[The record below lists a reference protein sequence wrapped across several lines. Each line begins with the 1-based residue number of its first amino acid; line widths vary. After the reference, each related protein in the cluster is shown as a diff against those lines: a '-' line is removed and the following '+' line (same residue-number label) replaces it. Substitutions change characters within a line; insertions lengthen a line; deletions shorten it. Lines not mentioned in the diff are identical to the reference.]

1 MNHVTIDINKE
12 ARKMGMSELEFKESC
27 KEMIKLGF
35 MKKVKDKDGK
45 IYLKLSTP
53 NGDMNKHLDEIC
65 DPLKLV

>member
-35 MKKVKDKDGK
+35 MTKVKDKDGK

-53 NGDMNKHLDEIC
+53 DDYMNKHLDEIC
-65 DPLKLV
+65 NPLKLV